1 MDLHIYV
8 FHKINATCKCE
19 DATEEYRCQSGH
31 VLRACR
37 SIARLGAC
45 IPAVASA
52 RIFEISSTG
61 LDHAIEQESG
71 VGIMMVV
78 AGSRREE
85 RGGQTI
91 GETHLKRPIDCSF
104 GTLARLEPEPTQMVG
119 GSQSSELQPDP
130 LSTGSESL
138 ALLDIAAPDV
148 ISVHGSM
155 PLSQVCG
162 R

>member
-19 DATEEYRCQSGH
+19 DATEEDRCQSGH

-61 LDHAIEQESG
+61 LDHAIDEGSG
-71 VGIMMVV
+71 VGITVVV

-85 RGGQTI
+85 QGGQAI
-91 GETHLKRPIDCSF
+91 GETYLKRPIDCSF
-104 GTLARLEPEPTQMVG
+104 GTLSHVWNQNGHRW
-119 GSQSSELQPDP
+119 
-130 LSTGSESL
+130 
-138 ALLDIAAPDV
+138 
-148 ISVHGSM
+148 
-155 PLSQVCG
+155 
-162 R
+162 